1 MMHDVTNFEDLMYQL
16 RSTKLTENE
25 TVGMKLAVAVKQR
38 KDLKAKRDPNPELTI
53 AIEDILDKHR
63 EEDTREFL
71 DKRECLNN
79 ANGWLISLFHLVQT
93 VGILLTSFAA
103 GTDNQNFVWAGVI
116 LNSMASLM
124 QIYIKMHDASLKQM
138 MMDLQ
143 LIKEGKYID
152 QGTVADIDQ
161 QADPGAVSEV
171 VGIDQQADSRIST
184 AIADPGAVI
193 EVVTDSS
200 CGDVHD
206 MKGTSFDKGQSELSA
221 TDTDRSI
228 IDDGDMV
235 VRSTHCSPSKSFM
248 KSSRAR
254 RSPLKS

>member
-1 MMHDVTNFEDLMYQL
+1 MSDVTNFEDLMYQL

-25 TVGMKLAVAVKQR
+25 TEGMKLAVAVKQR

-124 QIYIKMHDASLKQM
+124 QIYIKMHDVSLKQM

-143 LIKEGKYID
+143 LIKG
-152 QGTVADIDQ
+152 
-161 QADPGAVSEV
+161 EV
-171 VGIDQQADSRIST
+171 
-184 AIADPGAVI
+184 
-193 EVVTDSS
+193 
-200 CGDVHD
+200 H
-206 MKGTSFDKGQSELSA
+206 
-221 TDTDRSI
+221 
-228 IDDGDMV
+228 
-235 VRSTHCSPSKSFM
+235 
-248 KSSRAR
+248 
-254 RSPLKS
+254 

>member
-1 MMHDVTNFEDLMYQL
+1 MMSDVTNFEDLMYQL

-103 GTDNQNFVWAGVI
+103 ETNNQNFVWAGVI

-124 QIYIKMHDASLKQM
+124 QIYIKMHDASLKKM

-161 QADPGAVSEV
+161 QSDSPISSAIADPGAVSKV

-184 AIADPGAVI
+184 
-193 EVVTDSS
+193 
-200 CGDVHD
+200 D

-221 TDTDRSI
+221 TDTNRSI

-235 VRSTHCSPSKSFM
+235 VQSTHCSPSKSFM